1 MHQFYRVLY
10 FVIFLLS
17 VFVHANAQGLKLN
30 EIMSSNTFVVYD
42 EDGDT
47 PDWLEIVNFG
57 NTSVNLSDY
66 YLSEGK
72 KNLFKWMLPDYH
84 LQPNEIFLVYAS
96 GKDRLQMPLN
106 WYTIIDINQ
115 SWKYLVP
122 TSEPSASWKSFSFDE
137 TGWLTGPSGIGFGD
151 GDDNTVIP
159 SGKISVFMRKKF
171 TLSNLESLK
180 SLWLHMDYDDGFV
193 AYLNGTEICRA
204 GLGTA
209 GSAVPYNMSASS
221 HEAKIY
227 QGGTPDAFN
236 ISDFIHLLNENENV
250 LAIQV
255 HNAGTNSSDLSA
267 IPFLTVGYAEKI
279 ELNAPVSHY
288 FQMPILYPHSNFKLS
303 SLGETLS
310 LTFKDGTVLDSIS
323 YGIIPANYSMGRDI
337 NNLATWGYF
346 VTPTPGLINDTPIA
360 SDIVRSEI
368 QFSISE
374 MFLKTNSQLTFTGS
388 LAGEDIRY
396 TLNGNEP
403 TENSILFR
411 GPIELTKNT
420 VVRARVF
427 KTGAIPGKITTR
439 TYLFDAP
446 PTLPVISVSTD
457 SVNLWDTQSGIYVLG
472 DSYENQNPYYGANFW
487 EDWEK
492 PASIEMTGVT
502 GERVFSLNCGIKIFG
517 AWSRAR
523 PQKSLAVFFRNEYG
537 DPILENVRLFKS
549 KPITSFKS
557 LVLRNSGN
565 DYDYTRFRDGMMTDL
580 VKNMDTDIQA
590 FEPVIL
596 YLNGKYWGHI
606 NLREKINEN
615 YLESNHDVDA
625 DMIDLLE
632 YNASVIEGSNA
643 EYVELLDFVSNN
655 SLASDANYEVVASQI
670 DISNFIDYQLSEIYF
685 NNRDWP
691 GNNIKY
697 WKPQFEDGKWRW
709 IMFDTDFGFGIY
721 NSNDFTL
728 NTIQF
733 ALEPNGPDWPN
744 PPWST
749 LLFRKLVVNTQFKH
763 AFINRFADMMNTT
776 FVGTSVVSKIDSIS
790 AILQPEIQRH
800 SNRWGA
806 PSLGG
811 WQNSVQV
818 MRNFALNRV
827 PYMQN
832 HINQQ
837 FVHAGT
843 FEVTLSNSPSI
854 AGSIKIN
861 TIEVSGDSWKG
872 KYFENVPISLTAKA
886 VRGYRFKQWEVNG
899 VVALDQTIEVNLK
912 KATAIKA
919 VYEVTV
925 DEGNTVVINEINY
938 NSSVENDAGD
948 WVEIFNWGGADL
960 DISGWIFKDD
970 DDTHQFII
978 PENTILKTK
987 EFLVFCRN
995 TENFIAIHPN
1005 VTNYLGDMDFGLAS
1019 TGDEVRLYDNLG
1031 FLVDSVSFGSELPWP
1046 LEPNG
1051 TGTTLELRQF
1061 SHDNTLAQSWKA
1073 ALENLGTP
1081 GRENSVTTGS
1091 NLIADNNSEKQL
1103 LVYPNPFTTE
1113 TRIKVENNG
1122 FERMEIQIFSID
1134 GRLVHNEI
1142 STGNEYVWKGDNQAG
1157 QKLQHGIYICKVQAA
1172 NRLYSTKIILSR

>member
-1 MHQFYRVLY
+1 MYQFNRVLFFIILFY
-10 FVIFLLS
+10 GSLNVK
-17 VFVHANAQGLKLN
+17 AQELKIN
-30 EIMSSNTFVVYD
+30 EIMSSNTYVVYD

-47 PDWLEIVNFG
+47 PDWLELVNFG

-66 YLSEGK
+66 YLSEGT

-84 LQPNEIFLVYAS
+84 LQPNETFLVYAS

-115 SWKYLVP
+115 NWKYLVP
-122 TSEPSASWKSFSFDE
+122 TSEPSSTWKSFSFAE

-159 SGKISVFMRKKF
+159 TGKISVFMRKKF

-180 SLWLHMDYDDGFV
+180 SLWFHIDYDDGFV

-204 GLGTA
+204 GLGSA

-221 HEAKIY
+221 HEAKMY
-227 QGGTPDAFN
+227 QGGSPDAFN
-236 ISDFIHLLNENENV
+236 ISDFIHLLNEKENI

-255 HNAGTNSSDLSA
+255 HNAGTGSSDLSA

-279 ELNAPVSHY
+279 VLNAPVSFY
-288 FQMPILYPHSNFKLS
+288 LQMPTLYPHSNFKLS
-303 SLGETLS
+303 SSGETLS
-310 LTFKDGTVLDSIS
+310 LTHKDGTVADSIS
-323 YGIIPANYSMGRDI
+323 YGIIPSNYSMGRDI
-337 NNLATWGYF
+337 NNWSMWGYF
-346 VTPTPGLINDTPIA
+346 ATPTPGLINETPIA

-374 MFLKTNSQLTFTGS
+374 MFLKASSQLTFTGAN
-388 LAGEDIRY
+388 AGEEIRY
-396 TLNGNEP
+396 TLNSLEP
-403 TENSILFR
+403 TESSLLFR
-411 GPIELTKNT
+411 GPVTISKNT

-457 SVNLWDTQSGIYVLG
+457 SVNLWDNESGIYVLG
-472 DSYENQNPYYGANFW
+472 DSYTSENPYYGANFW

-492 PASIEMTGVT
+492 PASIEMTGVD
-502 GERVFSLNCGIKIFG
+502 GGRVFSLNCGIKIFG

-537 DPILENVRLFKS
+537 DPVLENVQLFKS

-596 YLNGKYWGHI
+596 YLNGQFWGHI
-606 NLREKINEN
+606 NLREKINED
-615 YLESNHDVDA
+615 YLESNYKVDA
-625 DMIDLLE
+625 TKLDLLE
-632 YNASVIEGSNA
+632 YEASVIEGSNA
-643 EYVELLDFVSNN
+643 EYLDLLDFLKSN
-655 SLASDANYEVVASQI
+655 SLSTDANYEFAASQI
-670 DISNFIDYQLSEIYF
+670 DISNFIDYQLSQIYF

-691 GNNIKY
+691 GNNIKF
-697 WKPQFEDGKWRW
+697 WKPQTEEGLWRW
-709 IMFDTDFGFGIY
+709 LMFDTDFGFGIY

-733 ALEPNGPDWPN
+733 ALEPNGPSWPN

-749 LLFRKLVVNTQFKH
+749 LLFRKLIENSRFKH
-763 AFINRFADMMNTT
+763 AFINRFADMLNTT
-776 FVGTSVVSKIDSIS
+776 FVGSMVVSKIDSIA

-800 SNRWGA
+800 YNRWGA
-806 PSLGG
+806 PSPGG
-811 WQNSVQV
+811 WQNSVQT

-827 PYMQN
+827 SYMQT

-837 FVHAGT
+837 FVRAGI
-843 FEVTLSNSPSI
+843 FEVTLLNFPSA
-854 AGSIKIN
+854 AGKINLN

-886 VRGYRFKQWEVNG
+886 VRGYKFSNWEVNG
-899 VVALDQTIEVNLK
+899 VAVLDQSIEINLK
-912 KATAIKA
+912 KATTIKA
-919 VYEVTV
+919 VYEQTI
-925 DEGNTVVINEINY
+925 DDGNSVVINEINY
-938 NSSVENDAGD
+938 NSPIEYDAGD
-948 WVEIFNWGGADL
+948 WVELYNWGRTDL
-960 DISGWIFKDD
+960 DISGWILKDD
-970 DDTHQFII
+970 DNTHQFII
-978 PENTILKTK
+978 PKNTILKSK
-987 EFLVFCRN
+987 DFLVICRN
-995 TENFIAIHPN
+995 SINFSAVHPS
-1005 VTNYLGDMDFGLAS
+1005 VTNFTGDMDFGLAS
-1019 TGDEVRLYDNLG
+1019 ASDEVRLFTNVG
-1031 FLVDSVSFGSELPWP
+1031 ELVDSVAFKSELPWP
-1046 LEPNG
+1046 VEPNG
-1051 TGTTLELRQF
+1051 TGPTLELRHYT
-1061 SHDNTLAQSWKA
+1061 HDNTISGSWKT

-1081 GRENSVTTGS
+1081 GRENSVTTGVD
-1091 NLIADNNSEKQL
+1091 LIAEYISEKQL
-1103 LVYPNPFTTE
+1103 LIYPNPFTTE
-1113 TRIKVENNG
+1113 TRIKIENNG
-1122 FERMEIQIFSID
+1122 FEPMKIQIFSMD
-1134 GRLVHNEI
+1134 GRLVRND
-1142 STGNEYVWKGDNQAG
+1142 TTFDNEYIWKGDSQSG
-1157 QKLQHGIYICKVQAA
+1157 KKLQSGIYICKVQSD
-1172 NRLYSTKIILSR
+1172 NRLYTSKIILSR